1 MEANENRLPN
11 AATSLFDATPEA
23 DVRLA
28 AATEVLRE
36 RDPALRRFID
46 RVGRCELRTQAL
58 HDPFNALV
66 RAIIYQQLSGR
77 AAETIYRR
85 TLAALTSNE
94 TPRETLTPS
103 DVLDADVTVLRAAGV
118 SGNKAAALRDL
129 AARAADGTV
138 PTLERLAEMEDE
150 EIVKRLTS
158 VRGVG
163 RWTVEMLLMFRLG
176 RPDVLPATD
185 LAIRKGAGLI
195 DGLSEMPAP
204 KQTLARGEVW
214 RPFRTIASWYLYR
227 SLDLPPEDGTAAN
240 KTPNFVPIL

>member
-28 AATEVLRE
+28 AGIEFLRE
-36 RDPALRRFID
+36 RDPALRKFID
-46 RVGRCELRTQAL
+46 RVGRCELRTQGL

-66 RAIIYQQLSGR
+66 RSIIFQQLSGR

-94 TPRETLTPS
+94 TLAPS
-103 DVLDADVTVLRAAGV
+103 DVLDADLSVLRGAGV

-138 PTLERLAEMEDE
+138 PTLERLAEMDDE
-150 EIVKRLTS
+150 EIIERLTS

-195 DGLSEMPAP
+195 DGLAEMPTP

-214 RPFRTIASWYLYR
+214 RPLRTIASWYLYR
-227 SLDLPPEDGTAAN
+227 SLDLPPEDGTNTN
-240 KTPNFVPIL
+240 KMPNFVPIL